1 MTREVTDQ
9 GAQLVISVGPHSGCF
24 RKSEDQTSRWPLTDK
39 ILPAMGLTSFL
50 TSFVLF
56 SVIELSYIV
65 VCGKLQIVVIHD
77 NFHQCNFSHKVVNK
91 S

>member
-1 MTREVTDQ
+1 
-9 GAQLVISVGPHSGCF
+9 
-24 RKSEDQTSRWPLTDK
+24 
-39 ILPAMGLTSFL
+39 MGLTSFL

-77 NFHQCNFSHKVVNK
+77 NFHQCNFSHKVVTSLKTPYQCSATSDVVSAVMSNVYLNSGSRCAK
-91 S
+91 SLYAACSQSTS